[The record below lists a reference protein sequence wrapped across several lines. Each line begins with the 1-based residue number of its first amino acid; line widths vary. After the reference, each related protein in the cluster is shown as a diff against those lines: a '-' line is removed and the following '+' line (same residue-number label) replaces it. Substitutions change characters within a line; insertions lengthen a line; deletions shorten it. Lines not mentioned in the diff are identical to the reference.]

1 MRKLATTLAITLLTI
16 ASFATHAAETANV
29 VEAFTC
35 SYNHGKGPADLDA
48 AIEFWNAQIDKIDN
62 EALNGYAAGVLTPLR
77 ATLEGDFIW
86 IGGAGNLNVTAASLS
101 ASTNSK
107 EGQAATARFDDI
119 ADCDSNLFF
128 SAPVYVGTPPGEDDG
143 EAIVELYGCTLND
156 GKSLADAEAAEKGF
170 NEMASAAKAGI
181 NVFRWTP
188 FLANSPYDLAYV
200 GVHDNLEDF
209 GSFNTMSLTSE
220 DGQASGALFDAAM
233 DCESG
238 LFVGQQARAASR

>member
-1 MRKLATTLAITLLTI
+1 MRKLATTLAITALTI

-29 VEAFTC
+29 VEVFTC
-35 SYNHGKGPADLDA
+35 SYNDGKGPADLDA

-62 EALNGYAAGVLTPLR
+62 DALNGYNAGVLTPLR

-86 IGGAGNLNVTAASLS
+86 IGGAGNLNVAAAALS

-107 EGQAATARFDDI
+107 EGQAATARFAEV
-119 ADCDSNLFF
+119 ADCDSNQFF
-128 SAPVYVGTPPGEDDG
+128 STPVYVGTPPGEDDG
-143 EAIVELYGCTLND
+143 QAIVELYGCTLND
-156 GKSLADAEAAEKGF
+156 GKTLADAEAAEKSLSD
-170 NEMASAAKAGI
+170 MASAAKSGI

-188 FLANSPYDLAYV
+188 FLANTPYDLVYL

-220 DGQASGALFDAAM
+220 DGQANGALFAAAI

-238 LFVGQQARAASR
+238 LFSGRSVRTTAN

>member
-1 MRKLATTLAITLLTI
+1 MKKLATALAITVLSI

-29 VEAFTC
+29 VEALTC
-35 SYNHGKGPADLDA
+35 SYNDGKGPADLDA

-62 EALNGYAAGVLTPLR
+62 KALNGYGAGVLTPLR

-101 ASTNSK
+101 AYTNSK
-107 EGQAATARFDDI
+107 EGQAATARFDGI

-128 SAPVYVGTPPGEDDG
+128 SGPVYVGTPPGEDDG

-156 GKSLADAEAAEKGF
+156 GKSLADAEVAEKHLS
-170 NEMASAAKAGI
+170 EVVSATKSGI
-181 NVFRWTP
+181 NVFRWTT
-188 FLANSPYDLAYV
+188 FLANTPYDLAYV
-200 GVHDNLEDF
+200 AVHDNLEDF
-209 GSFNTMSLTSE
+209 GSFNTTMQTSE
-220 DGQASGALFDAAM
+220 DGQANGALFAAAM

-238 LFVGQQARAASR
+238 LFAGQQVRAANR

>member
-1 MRKLATTLAITLLTI
+1 MRKLATTLAITLLAI

-35 SYNHGKGPADLDA
+35 SYNDGKGPADLDA
-48 AIEFWNAQIDKIDN
+48 AIEFWKAQIDMIDN
-62 EALNGYAAGVLTPLR
+62 DALNGYNAGVLTPLR

-86 IGGAGNLNVTAASLS
+86 IGGAGNLNVAAAALS
-101 ASTNSK
+101 ATTNSK
-107 EGQAATARFDDI
+107 EGQATTARFAEV
-119 ADCDSNLFF
+119 ADCDSNQFF
-128 SAPVYVGTPPGEDDG
+128 STPVYVGTPPGEDDG

-156 GKSLADAEAAEKGF
+156 GKTLADAEAAEKGF
-170 NEMASAAKAGI
+170 SEMASAAKSGF

-188 FLANSPYDLAYV
+188 FLANTPYDLAYIA
-200 GVHDNLEDF
+200 VHDNLEDF

-238 LFVGQQARAASR
+238 LFSGRRVRTVAN